1 MTKLT
6 MIEGIGSANAEKM
19 FIAGIQTTEALLEA
33 GGTKQGR
40 VELAGRTG
48 IAESVILSWV
58 NMADLFRIKGISSQ
72 YAELLEAAGVDTV
85 KELARRNPENLLQ
98 AMIEANNKRK
108 MVRRVPAMAQVTGW
122 VETAKSTNAMVS
134 H

>member
-6 MIEGIGSANAEKM
+6 MIEGIGPANAEKM
-19 FIAGIQTTEALLEA
+19 LLAGIQTTEALLEA

-40 VELAGRTG
+40 INLASKTG
-48 IAESVILSWV
+48 IAESVILIWV

-85 KELARRNPENLLQ
+85 KELAQRNPNNLLQ

-108 MVRRVPAMAQVTGW
+108 MVRRVPAVAQVTSW
-122 VETAKSTNAMVS
+122 VEAAKSTDAMVS

>member
-1 MTKLT
+1 M
-6 MIEGIGSANAEKM
+6 
-19 FIAGIQTTEALLEA
+19 
-33 GGTKQGR
+33 
-40 VELAGRTG
+40 
-48 IAESVILSWV
+48 LS
-58 NMADLFRIKGISSQ
+58 
-72 YAELLEAAGVDTV
+72 LLEAAGVDTV

>member
-6 MIEGIGSANAEKM
+6 MIEGIGPANAEKM
-19 FIAGIQTTEALLEA
+19 MIAGVQTTEALLEVA
-33 GGTKQGR
+33 GNKKGR
-40 VELAGRTG
+40 SDLARKTG

-85 KELARRNPENLLQ
+85 KELARRNPQNLLE

-108 MVRRVPAMAQVTGW
+108 MVRRVPAINQVNGW
-122 VETAKSTNAMVS
+122 VESAKNTDAAVS

>member
-6 MIEGIGSANAEKM
+6 MIEGIGPANAEKM

-33 GGTKQGR
+33 GSSKQGR
-40 VELAGRTG
+40 TELASKTG

-98 AMIEANNKRK
+98 AMIDANNKRK

-122 VETAKSTNAMVS
+122 VEAAKSTSAMVS

>member
-19 FIAGIQTTEALLEA
+19 MIAGIQTTEALLEA
-33 GGTKQGR
+33 GSSKKGR
-40 VELAGRTG
+40 SELASRTG

-58 NMADLFRIKGISSQ
+58 NMADLFRVKGISSQ

-85 KELARRNPENLLQ
+85 KELSRRNPANLLQ
-98 AMIEANNKRK
+98 AMIDANSKRK
-108 MVRRVPAMAQVTGW
+108 MVRRVPALTQVTTW
-122 VETAKSTNAMVS
+122 VEAAKATEAKVTY
-134 H
+134 

>member
-6 MIEGIGSANAEKM
+6 MIEGIGPANAEKM
-19 FIAGIQTTEALLEA
+19 MIAGVQTTEALLA
-33 GGTKQGR
+33 VAGTKKGR
-40 VELAGRTG
+40 TELARKTG

-85 KELARRNPENLLQ
+85 KELARRNPQNLLE

-108 MVRRVPAMAQVTGW
+108 MVRRVPAINQVTGW
-122 VETAKSTNAMVS
+122 VESAKSTDGAVS

>member
-6 MIEGIGSANAEKM
+6 MIEGIGPANAEKM
-19 FIAGIQTTEALLEA
+19 FVAGIQTTEALLEA
-33 GGTKQGR
+33 GSTKQGR
-40 VELAGRTG
+40 VELASRTG